1 MRTSPSSSSHPS
13 TSFSHILNLSSLY
26 YTKMIIFFL
35 GAYALLYNN
44 GLYLVFILTVMLVR
58 DLAIDYMFH

>member
-13 TSFSHILNLSSLY
+13 PSLSRILNLSSLY